1 MRRSNHKLEIRNQK
15 STGFTLVEL
24 LVVITIIGILI
35 ALLLP
40 AVQAAREAARQ
51 TQCRNNLKQLGL
63 GMLQHEET
71 YEFFP
76 SGGWGWYW
84 VGDPDRGFGKEQ
96 PGGWFFSILP
106 FIEQVSLHQLGSDG
120 NANRWTTTQRKGN
133 VQRIGTPLSVAMC
146 PSRRPAIAYPPNI
159 YGSSGYKPRGS
170 NKVILCARSDYAACG
185 GDYLLGGDDY
195 WPGPTGLSDA
205 ILRTKYNIWPG
216 IPCGEITSI
225 QLTGASG
232 EASGISYIRS
242 EVSIAWISDGTSNT
256 YMLGEK
262 YINPDHYLDGW
273 DYADD
278 ETLYAGFNN
287 DCYRDTNLAHPL
299 LQDSPGYQ
307 SSHRFGSVHATGC
320 HMAFCDGSVRAINYS
335 IAPEVH
341 RCLGNR
347 EDGKVI
353 DGKAF

>member
-1 MRRSNHKLEIRNQK
+1 M
-15 STGFTLVEL
+15 EL

-71 YEFFP
+71 HAFFP

-120 NANRWTTTQRKGN
+120 NANRWTTTQREGN

-159 YGSSGYKPRGS
+159 HISGYKPYGS
-170 NKVILCARSDYAACG
+170 HEVFLCARSDYAACG

-195 WPGPTGLSDA
+195 WPGPNGLSDA
-205 ILRTKYNIWPG
+205 ISRTQNNTWPG
-216 IPCGEITSI
+216 IPCLANSSI
-225 QLTGASG
+225 GLNGASG

-242 EVSIAWISDGTSNT
+242 EVSMAWISDGTSNT

-262 YINPDHYLDGW
+262 YINPYNYTDGL

-287 DCYRDTNLAHPL
+287 DCYRDTNPVHPP
-299 LQDSPGYQ
+299 LQDIPGYQ
-307 SSHRFGSVHATGC
+307 NSYCFGSVHATGC
-320 HMAFCDGSVRAINYS
+320 HMAFCDGSVRVISYS

-341 RCLGNR
+341 SYLGNR
-347 EDGKVI
+347 EDGQVI
-353 DGKAF
+353 DAKKY